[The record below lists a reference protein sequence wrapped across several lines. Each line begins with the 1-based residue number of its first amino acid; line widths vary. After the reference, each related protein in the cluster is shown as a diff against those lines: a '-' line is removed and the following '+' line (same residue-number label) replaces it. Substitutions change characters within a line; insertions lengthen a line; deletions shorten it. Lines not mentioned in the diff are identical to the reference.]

1 MSEVKGLDSEA
12 AFSLGI
18 SVEMSVEMIVQG
30 EERNPETSV
39 NILLFA
45 GSRISVCPSRAVP
58 V

>member
-1 MSEVKGLDSEA
+1 MSEVKA
-12 AFSLGI
+12 RTARKYSLWGV
-18 SVEMSVEMIVQG
+18 SLEMSVEMIVQG